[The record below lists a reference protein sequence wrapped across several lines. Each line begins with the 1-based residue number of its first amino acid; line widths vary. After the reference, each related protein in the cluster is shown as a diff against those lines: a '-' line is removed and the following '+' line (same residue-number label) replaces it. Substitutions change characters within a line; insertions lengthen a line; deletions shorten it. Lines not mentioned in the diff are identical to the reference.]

1 MSVIQFS
8 SALPENT
15 KDTYNPFDN
24 VDFMVYPEGRSLML
38 NKLRLVGK
46 LSVRDGLNRFTKI
59 ASRLKDV
66 SIDGYVGAHSLISDI
81 QVEFMGGNSSG
92 IQEIIND
99 YPRYVKMSKSA
110 SNNESSM
117 CNASQSCELCSPFKE
132 YSRAITCG
140 SEAPAYVMPDATTE
154 VDTLV
159 PETDLDFSVKLNCC
173 LNKASGNTSLDVSKT
188 GAIKVSITLNRN
200 QNVFNG
206 QDVAND
212 TVYTLHDLKLNYCS
226 VDTVKSQLPTVMRT
240 KYTYKTNISSGF
252 SNIQT
257 KVPAVCDGVSMT
269 FQPSADEGNK
279 SLNNTQLSLL
289 PNVSE
294 VVFTFNDSTN
304 SLVSYSIKDD
314 EELVERYLESLSKG
328 GENNAKM
335 SNILANE
342 AYGIGLDFRDRIN
355 LSNQKL
361 NTQITS
367 DVNSSNPFVAYLYF
381 HSMVSV

>member
-81 QVEFMGGNSSG
+81 QVEFMSGNSSG

-159 PETDLDFSVKLNCC
+159 PETDLDFSVK
-173 LNKASGNTSLDVSKT
+173 
-188 GAIKVSITLNRN
+188 
-200 QNVFNG
+200 
-206 QDVAND
+206 
-212 TVYTLHDLKLNYCS
+212 
-226 VDTVKSQLPTVMRT
+226 
-240 KYTYKTNISSGF
+240 
-252 SNIQT
+252 
-257 KVPAVCDGVSMT
+257 
-269 FQPSADEGNK
+269 
-279 SLNNTQLSLL
+279 
-289 PNVSE
+289 
-294 VVFTFNDSTN
+294 
-304 SLVSYSIKDD
+304 
-314 EELVERYLESLSKG
+314 
-328 GENNAKM
+328 
-335 SNILANE
+335 
-342 AYGIGLDFRDRIN
+342 
-355 LSNQKL
+355 
-361 NTQITS
+361 
-367 DVNSSNPFVAYLYF
+367 
-381 HSMVSV
+381 

>member
-1 MSVIQFS
+1 
-8 SALPENT
+8 
-15 KDTYNPFDN
+15 
-24 VDFMVYPEGRSLML
+24 
-38 NKLRLVGK
+38 
-46 LSVRDGLNRFTKI
+46 
-59 ASRLKDV
+59 
-66 SIDGYVGAHSLISDI
+66 
-81 QVEFMGGNSSG
+81 
-92 IQEIIND
+92 
-99 YPRYVKMSKSA
+99 
-110 SNNESSM
+110 
-117 CNASQSCELCSPFKE
+117 
-132 YSRAITCG
+132 
-140 SEAPAYVMPDATTE
+140 
-154 VDTLV
+154 
-159 PETDLDFSVKLNCC
+159 
-173 LNKASGNTSLDVSKT
+173 
-188 GAIKVSITLNRN
+188 
-200 QNVFNG
+200 
-206 QDVAND
+206 
-212 TVYTLHDLKLNYCS
+212 
-226 VDTVKSQLPTVMRT
+226 MRT